1 MKIKRQLLS
10 TLAFLAVASPAL
22 AQEIPSFET
31 VVEDVIFNTSTRTI
45 IDEKTIRESRAP
57 NITTLL
63 STQSN
68 ITITNTPFQPN
79 SIYIR
84 GGDAGH
90 ILIIVDGIPFYDAS
104 TIQRTFN
111 LNSLDVKS
119 VRKIEIIKGSQTVL
133 YGGQALS
140 GVIKIDTIPAE
151 LEQRTTLQGQ
161 GGTHNM
167 KDLAFTHTELTGPN
181 RAMLLRGQGTWRDSQ
196 SPVLDSSKTYGRNTW
211 NGEAAYAWKA
221 AVDGH
226 VKAQYIQELNWSPT
240 SGMNYRIED
249 SDDFEQFYRQLA
261 ASTHLKFNEL
271 AWNPRLSLGI
281 QNSARQF
288 KQPPKPTE
296 PPESPDLGTDQ
307 NYSANLHTTRLDL
320 TPIKTDKVQVQA
332 GASYIYEQFL
342 YKDKGVEK
350 TDVFSEQRGVFAKA
364 DIEID
369 KNLSVSIGARAENW
383 QNKSPIS
390 TYQIGITAFQNT
402 KLEFS
407 TGYKIPSLFQL
418 YSDYGNPDLQEERAQ
433 QWALSQD
440 IPINEFQ
447 NFSITVFNS
456 EYSNLIMTRGSF
468 PNLRYDNVNK
478 ATSRGLELAYSLRSS
493 DVSSWLFSYGYQEP
507 RDVDSHTWLLRRPL
521 VNGSVRYMFHSR
533 PHSAS
538 LEIMGAGQRTDRITN
553 TQSIMLPGY
562 MTANASYNYQFDEL
576 LTLYVRVNNLA
587 NYRYQETY
595 SYYTE
600 GTSAYVGAEYTF

>member
-1 MKIKRQLLS
+1 MNIKRQLLT
-10 TLAFLAVASPAL
+10 TLAFLAVASQAL

-68 ITITNTPFQPN
+68 VTITNTPFQPN

-90 ILIIVDGIPFYDAS
+90 ILIIIDGIPFYDAS

-140 GVIKIDTIPAE
+140 GVIKIDTIPTE
-151 LEQRTTLQGQ
+151 LEQRTTLQAQ

-167 KDLAFTHTELTGPN
+167 KDLAFTHTELTGSN

-221 AVDGH
+221 AIDGH

-240 SGMNYRIED
+240 SGMNYKIED

-271 AWNPRLSLGI
+271 AWNPRLSLGV

-288 KQPPKPTE
+288 KQPQTLVNPFE
-296 PPESPDLGTDQ
+296 TDQ
-307 NYSANLHTTRLDL
+307 DYNANLHSMRLDL
-320 TPIKTDKVQVQA
+320 TPVKTDKVQIHA
-332 GASYIYEQFL
+332 GASYIYEQFR
-342 YKDKGVEK
+342 YKNKGVTQ
-350 TDVFSEQRGVFAKA
+350 TDDFSEQRGIFAKA

-369 KNLSVSIGARAENW
+369 KNLSVSAGARAENW
-383 QNKSPIS
+383 GDKNPIG
-390 TYQIGITAFQNT
+390 TYQVGVTAFQNT

-433 QWALSQD
+433 QWALTQD
-440 IPINEFQ
+440 IPFNEFQ
-447 NFSITVFNS
+447 NFSITLFNS
-456 EYSNLIMTRGSF
+456 EYSNLIVTRGGF
-468 PNLRYDNVNK
+468 PNLRYENVSK

-507 RDVDSHTWLLRRPL
+507 RDADKHTWLLRRPL
-521 VNGSVRYMFHSR
+521 VNGSVRYMFSSR

-538 LEIMGAGQRTDRITN
+538 FELMGAGQRTDRITN
-553 TQSIMLPGY
+553 TQTVMLPGY
-562 MTANASYNYQFDEL
+562 MTANASYSYQFDEL

-600 GTSAYVGAEYTF
+600 GTSAYVGAEYIF